1 MRTNT
6 AAADYV
12 PNIASH
18 PVMATGG
25 ATADIALNGHGTY
38 PTNLGYSYLAG
49 AASGTY
55 ADTHTY
61 YYALSQMLGTAP

>member
-1 MRTNT
+1 
-6 AAADYV
+6 
-12 PNIASH
+12 
-18 PVMATGG
+18 MATGG